1 MLIEKVLSRANML
14 QAHKKV
20 VSNKGAHGIDNMPV
34 EELWGFCQN
43 NWVDIRNQIT
53 KGTYKPKPVRK
64 VEIPKPGG
72 GKRQLGIPCVIDRLI
87 LQSLNQV
94 LMPIFDV
101 GFSDSSFGFRSKRSA
116 HDALK
121 RSGEHIASGRTW
133 MVNID
138 LENFFDRVNHDIL
151 MSRIARKIE
160 DKMVL
165 KLIRRYLQAGIMDNG
180 IVHPSSEGTPQ
191 GAPLSPLLSNIILD
205 DLDKELE
212 RRGHKHVRFAD
223 DFIIYVKSQRAGMRV
238 IKSIEQFLW
247 RRLKLPVNKEKSKVV
262 RSNQHCFLGYMF
274 YGFKNPQLRIAP
286 KSIKRLKDKI
296 RQRLCRWRGMRIVQ
310 VIQEINIMIRG
321 WLVYFRLANGKGHI
335 EKIESWLL
343 RHLRKIIWRQWKT
356 PRTRFN
362 KLLSLKVGPRKAAKA
377 SWGRGGPWYCS
388 ATSAMNFALSKAYF
402 CDLGWIGLVN
412 IYNKFKISVSF
423 V

>member
-138 LENFFDRVNHDIL
+138 LENFFR
-151 MSRIARKIE
+151 
-160 DKMVL
+160 
-165 KLIRRYLQAGIMDNG
+165 
-180 IVHPSSEGTPQ
+180 
-191 GAPLSPLLSNIILD
+191 
-205 DLDKELE
+205 
-212 RRGHKHVRFAD
+212 
-223 DFIIYVKSQRAGMRV
+223 
-238 IKSIEQFLW
+238 
-247 RRLKLPVNKEKSKVV
+247 
-262 RSNQHCFLGYMF
+262 
-274 YGFKNPQLRIAP
+274 
-286 KSIKRLKDKI
+286 
-296 RQRLCRWRGMRIVQ
+296 
-310 VIQEINIMIRG
+310 
-321 WLVYFRLANGKGHI
+321 
-335 EKIESWLL
+335 
-343 RHLRKIIWRQWKT
+343 
-356 PRTRFN
+356 
-362 KLLSLKVGPRKAAKA
+362 
-377 SWGRGGPWYCS
+377 
-388 ATSAMNFALSKAYF
+388 
-402 CDLGWIGLVN
+402 
-412 IYNKFKISVSF
+412 
-423 V
+423 